1 MTQNLRR
8 VARHQLQMTN
18 LDARTLS
25 VSSLRSTPDVL
36 WPPVREVVTKD
47 AGRRQNCGSSLGAEA
62 ARSASR

>member
-25 VSSLRSTPDVL
+25 VSFVRSTLEVL
-36 WPPVREVVTKD
+36 WPPVREVVPKD
-47 AGRRQNCGSSLGAEA
+47 AGRGQNWGSILGAEA
-62 ARSASR
+62 ARGASR

>member
-25 VSSLRSTPDVL
+25 VSFVRSTLEVL
-36 WPPVREVVTKD
+36 WPPVREVVPKD
-47 AGRRQNCGSSLGAEA
+47 AGRGQN
-62 ARSASR
+62 